1 VKPLGRIVAT
11 AGVAI
16 VVAFGAV
23 CGCLYFYTADLPS
36 IAELDRCNPISA
48 SEIQIGAGSLAHVVP
63 SDLLGKY
70 VVNALLAAEGQAEA
84 RVPIRATIANLL
96 SGVQP
101 ARMYSWQIARGL
113 VPNGHGVRRQT
124 IELRLAE
131 QIQRHFEQRQVL
143 TIYLNRVYFGEGAY
157 GVEDASMRYCGKNA
171 ADLSLDEAALV
182 VGLIRSAAEIPQ
194 SSIQT
199 ELCRGAIGLSAK

>member
-1 VKPLGRIVAT
+1 MKPLGRIVAT

-16 VVAFGAV
+16 IVAFGAV
-23 CGCLYFYTADLPS
+23 CGWLYFYTADLPS
-36 IAELDRCNPISA
+36 IAELDRCNPIAA

-84 RVPIRATIANLL
+84 RGPIRATIANLL

-101 ARMYSWQIARGL
+101 ARMYLWQIARGQI
-113 VPNGHGVRRQT
+113 PNGHGVRRQT

-157 GVEDASMRYCGKNA
+157 GVGAYGVEDASMR
-171 ADLSLDEAALV
+171 
-182 VGLIRSAAEIPQ
+182 
-194 SSIQT
+194 
-199 ELCRGAIGLSAK
+199 